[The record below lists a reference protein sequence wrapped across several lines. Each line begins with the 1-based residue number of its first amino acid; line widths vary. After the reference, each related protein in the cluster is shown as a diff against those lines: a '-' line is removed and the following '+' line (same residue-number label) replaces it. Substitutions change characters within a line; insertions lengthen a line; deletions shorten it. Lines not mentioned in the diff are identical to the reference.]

1 MSETLTSGFSAQEV
15 NAPVKFREYFQKYS
29 QTTGASTVSDLNRKP
44 FPRMVDFWFLAIC
57 VAVRKG
63 LKPIELDGQDTYKAI
78 EGAAIVSPEWRAQAL
93 RLIAIAETKDPEV
106 VKDPRQMMRIA
117 NGLAFAGMPHLIE
130 ILEEN
135 PDDEALCL
143 ADELVSMAG

>member
-1 MSETLTSGFSAQEV
+1 MSETLTSSFSAQEV

-63 LKPIELDGQDTYKAI
+63 LKPINLDGQDTYKAI

-130 ILEEN
+130 ILEQN

>member
-1 MSETLTSGFSAQEV
+1 MSETLTSSFSAQEV

-63 LKPIELDGQDTYKAI
+63 LKPINLDGQDTYKAI
-78 EGAAIVSPEWRAQAL
+78 EGAAIVSPEWRTQAL

-130 ILEEN
+130 ILEQN

>member
-1 MSETLTSGFSAQEV
+1 MSETLTSSFAGQEV
-15 NAPVKFREYFQKYS
+15 NAPIKFREFFQKYS
-29 QTTGASTVSDLNRKP
+29 QTTGGSTVAELNRKP

-63 LKPIELDGQDTYKAI
+63 LKPVDLDGQETYKAI
-78 EGAAIVSPEWRAQAL
+78 EGAAIVSPEWRTQAL
-93 RLIAIAETKDPEV
+93 RLIAIAETKNPEV

-130 ILEEN
+130 ILEQN
-135 PDDEALCL
+135 PDDEAFCL
-143 ADELVSMAG
+143 ADDLVALLG

>member
-1 MSETLTSGFSAQEV
+1 MSETLTSSFAGQEV
-15 NAPVKFREYFQKYS
+15 NAPVEFREFFQKYS
-29 QTTGASTVSDLNRKP
+29 QSTGASTVSELDRKP

-63 LKPIELDGQDTYKAI
+63 LKPVDLEGQDTYKAI
-78 EGAAIVSPEWRAQAL
+78 EGAAIVSPEWRTQAL

-130 ILEEN
+130 ILEQY
-135 PDDEALCL
+135 PDEEALCL
-143 ADELVSMAG
+143 ADELVTIAG